1 VPFSE
6 TGFFSIVLSN
16 HSQVGIS
23 CDLLR
28 PRASPLREISF
39 GQGLQTPESATL
51 TKLRPV
57 GLHGPR
63 GRARA
68 LSTLTSHSLRQ
79 GMHVWLTGARW
90 APLYERS
97 AAPAGLIIAGAGTG
111 SHPHG
116 RLSPGMDHGHQPA
129 RPNIV
134 TAAVAIVAASPVP
147 IGDSRYW

>member
-1 VPFSE
+1 MPALIPESFRQDLNQNGPSFPLPAEQRARQGQAAILFPAILPSARHPDRFAAHRKEVARR
-6 TGFFSIVLSN
+6 N
-16 HSQVGIS
+16 RSQVGIS

-97 AAPAGLIIAGAGTG
+97 AGP
-111 SHPHG
+111 SRPSC
-116 RLSPGMDHGHQPA
+116 SP
-129 RPNIV
+129 
-134 TAAVAIVAASPVP
+134 
-147 IGDSRYW
+147 